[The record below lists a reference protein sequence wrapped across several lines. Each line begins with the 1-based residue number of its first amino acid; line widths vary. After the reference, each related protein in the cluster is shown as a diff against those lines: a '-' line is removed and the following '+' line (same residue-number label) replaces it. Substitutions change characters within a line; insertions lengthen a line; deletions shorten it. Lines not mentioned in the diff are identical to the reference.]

1 MALFQL
7 LAIFLFYAMFIGRSI
22 EMHRRGERVFVIGKG
37 KGGVRAFLEM
47 VFMATKI

>member
-37 KGGVRAFLEM
+37 KGASARCWRWFSWQAC
-47 VFMATKI
+47 